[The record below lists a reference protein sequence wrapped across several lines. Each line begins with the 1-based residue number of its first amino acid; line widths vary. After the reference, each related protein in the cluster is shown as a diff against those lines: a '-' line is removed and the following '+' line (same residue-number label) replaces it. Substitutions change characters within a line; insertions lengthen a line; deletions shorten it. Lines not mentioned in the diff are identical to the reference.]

1 MDQEKIGQ
9 FIREIRKRNNLS
21 QSEFAERLG
30 VTFQA
35 VSKWENGKNLPDMA
49 ILKEINKQFGVSI
62 EEIINGE
69 FAGDKRDKSFKYVLM
84 IALVVCVLVVV
95 ILFLIF
101 TNRDDDNF
109 NFNEISTTN
118 NEFSISGSV
127 VYSDNRTSLII
138 SDVSYNGTEDNTI
151 YSKLSCGLYEDMSG
165 KRTKISSCESA
176 SNETLKEYL
185 ESLKIKMDHYSA
197 KCTMFVSS
205 KMYME
210 IKASDSADK
219 TISYKIPLE
228 ISEDD
233 CDN

>member
-1 MDQEKIGQ
+1 MKQEKIGQ
-9 FIREIRKRNNLS
+9 FIREIRKKNNLS
-21 QSEFAERLG
+21 QSEFADRLG

-35 VSKWENGKNLPDMA
+35 VSKWENGKNLPDMV
-49 ILKEINKQFGVSI
+49 ILQKISNDFNVSI

-69 FAGDKRDKSFKYVLM
+69 FMNKKKDNKFKYVLI
-84 IALVVCVLVVV
+84 IALVFCILMV
-95 ILFLIF
+95 IILILMF
-101 TNRDDDNF
+101 TNRSDDNF

-138 SDVSYNGTEDNTI
+138 SDVSYNGKEDNTV
-151 YSKLSCGLYEDMSG
+151 YSKLSCGIYEDASG
-165 KRTKISSCESA
+165 KKTKISSCISA
-176 SNETLKEYL
+176 NDKTLKEYL

-205 KMYME
+205 KMYLE
-210 IKASDSADK
+210 IKVSDSNDT

-228 ISEDD
+228 ISQDD
-233 CDN
+233 CNK